1 MSGQSAYLKKRQEER
16 QAAFDLG
23 EEMGMQ
29 KMWDYVQ
36 VVLTDPDVMS
46 THKLTRERME
56 KVFAKLGEVADR
68 YSTAFTADVE
78 ADVYQEELDAR
89 LREIWGDDL
98 DTFYKRYPFIKKL
111 DYSKPMKGWK

>member
-1 MSGQSAYLKKRQEER
+1 MSGQSAYLKKQREIQRGYFET
-16 QAAFDLG
+16 G
-23 EEMGMQ
+23 EEIGMQ

-36 VVLTDPDVMS
+36 LVLTDPDVMS
-46 THKLTRERME
+46 THTLTRERME

-98 DTFYKRYPFIKKL
+98 DTFYERYPFIKKL
-111 DYSKPMKGWK
+111 DYTKPMKGWK